1 MIGIR
6 DYIIEVVFN
15 NIKDNIKIYLN
26 NNDKYFKELMN
37 MVNCIDKD
45 ETLIKFFN
53 DNTEPLIFLTEE
65 ILKEIK
71 RLPFIYDLRDGY

>member
-6 DYIIEVVFN
+6 DYLIEVVFN
-15 NIKDNIKIYLN
+15 NVKDNIKIYLN
-26 NNDKYFKELMN
+26 NNDKYFKELRN

-65 ILKEIK
+65 ILKEMK
-71 RLPFIYDLRDGY
+71 RLPFIYDLRDGC

>member
-6 DYIIEVVFN
+6 DYLIEVVFN

-65 ILKEIK
+65 ILKEMK
-71 RLPFIYDLRDGY
+71 RLPFIYDLRDGC

>member
-37 MVNCIDKD
+37 MINCIDKD

>member
-6 DYIIEVVFN
+6 DYLIEVVFN
-15 NIKDNIKIYLN
+15 NIKDNIKIYSN
-26 NNDKYFKELMN
+26 NDDKYFKELIN
-37 MVNCIDKD
+37 MVKSIDKD

-65 ILKEIK
+65 ILKEMK
-71 RLPFIYDLRDGY
+71 RLPFIYDLRDGC

>member
-6 DYIIEVVFN
+6 DYLIEVVFN

-26 NNDKYFKELMN
+26 NNDKYFKELTN

-45 ETLIKFFN
+45 KTLIRNFN
-53 DNTEPLIFLTEE
+53 DNPEPLIFLTEE
-65 ILKEIK
+65 ILKEMK

>member
-6 DYIIEVVFN
+6 DYLIEVVFN
-15 NIKDNIKIYLN
+15 NVKDNIKIYLN

-45 ETLIKFFN
+45 ETLIKYFN
-53 DNTEPLIFLTEE
+53 NNTEPLIFLTEE
-65 ILKEIK
+65 ILKEMK
-71 RLPFIYDLRDGY
+71 RLPFIYDLRDGC